1 MDAIQ
6 LARQLGKIIQE
17 DERFINLQ
25 LAQQQTE
32 ADQPLQ
38 EVLGKYA
45 AQREA
50 LVAEAKTSGMDSA
63 KVEVMNAE
71 LGRLH
76 VDILQNE
83 NMKKYMSAQEE
94 LSKHTGHI
102 TQIIEGSA
110 QGQNPDTIEYRPTRK
125 GGCGGCSGH

>member
-1 MDAIQ
+1 MDTIQ
-6 LARQLGKIIQE
+6 LARQLGKAIQE
-17 DERFINLQ
+17 DERFLNLQ
-25 LAQQQTE
+25 LAQQL
-32 ADQPLQ
+32 ADADAPLQ
-38 EVLGKYA
+38 EILGNYS

-50 LVAEAKTSGMDSA
+50 LVREAKASGMDNP
-63 KVEVMNAE
+63 KVVEMQTE

-83 NMKKYMSAQEE
+83 NMKKFMSAQDE
-94 LSKHTGHI
+94 LGKLTGHI

-110 QGQNPDTIEYRPTRK
+110 TGQDPDAIEYQPARK